1 MITTPPLN
9 LHAPITPFLPP
20 EDAIRCSRDAD
31 QELGAMAL
39 YDPAGGLRQA
49 VWQCRMDGPYA
60 TLQRLPD
67 GPITRELTLSVT
79 VTEISLAFDS
89 SMRPYFAYREA
100 DNLKLY
106 WYNTQTESNE
116 TLVIPTATSP
126 RLCLDDKRPRQ
137 DASRDVLLYYLRAG
151 ALYVRQQRDRFAIEH
166 LCVTTL
172 AHALGQ
178 VGMAKGNRV
187 QVELIVASCD

>member
-1 MITTPPLN
+1 MITTPPVN
-9 LHAPITPFLPP
+9 PAAPITAFLPP
-20 EDAIRCSRDAD
+20 EEAPRCARDVD
-31 QELGAMAL
+31 KELGALAL
-39 YDPAGGLRQA
+39 YDPTGGLRQA
-49 VWQCRMDGPYA
+49 TWACWMDGA
-60 TLQRLPD
+60 QVALQRLPD
-67 GPITRELTLSVT
+67 GPITHELTLSLA
-79 VTEISLAFDS
+79 VTEVSLAFDS
-89 SMRPYFAYREA
+89 SMRPYFAYRDGA
-100 DNLKLY
+100 ASKLY
-106 WYNTQTESNE
+106 WYNTQTEANE
-116 TLVIPTATSP
+116 TLVIADAISP

-151 ALYVRQQRDRFAIEH
+151 ALYVRQQRDRFAIKH